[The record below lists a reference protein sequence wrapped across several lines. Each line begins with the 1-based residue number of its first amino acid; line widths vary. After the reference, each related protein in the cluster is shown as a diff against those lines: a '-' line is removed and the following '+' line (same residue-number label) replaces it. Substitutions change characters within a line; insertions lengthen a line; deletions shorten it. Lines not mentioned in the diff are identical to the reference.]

1 MEETGITAYVTAG
14 FVSNLATF
22 FVMSV
27 RRGIMHNVCMDTL
40 IKDKI
45 LAVTRQG
52 RTRDEATDWFRV
64 ATGLYYLAGLMTKET
79 LDFKKVDRAWNRFIY
94 HSIGAGHTI
103 TSILQFM
110 SGRKVLPVVQSERFM
125 ALFAA
130 TCDEVPPE
138 SIPFLLE
145 LNLGVA
151 KDISKLEID
160 GPLHAWLQAH
170 KATGKGGGEGGAEPA
185 ADPL

>member
-1 MEETGITAYVTAG
+1 
-14 FVSNLATF
+14 
-22 FVMSV
+22 
-27 RRGIMHNVCMDTL
+27 MDTI

-64 ATGLYYLAGLMTKET
+64 ATGLHYLAGLMTKEAI
-79 LDFKKVDRAWNRFIY
+79 DFARVDREFNRFVY
-94 HSIGAGHTI
+94 QSIGGGHTI

-110 SGRKVLPVVQSERFM
+110 SGEKVLPTLQSARFM
-125 ALFAA
+125 AVFGE
-130 TCDEVPPE
+130 TCSEVPVD

-151 KDISKLEID
+151 KNISKLEVA
-160 GPLHAWLQAH
+160 GPVHDWLQRQ
-170 KATGKGGGEGGAEPA
+170 KGGAVQPGEGGAGQEI
-185 ADPL
+185 

>member
-1 MEETGITAYVTAG
+1 
-14 FVSNLATF
+14 
-22 FVMSV
+22 
-27 RRGIMHNVCMDTL
+27 MDTL

-52 RTRDEATDWFRV
+52 RTRAESTDWFRV
-64 ATGLYYLAGLMTKET
+64 TVGLVYLAGLMTKEAI
-79 LDFKKVDRAWNRFIY
+79 DFKTVDRDFNRFIY

-110 SGRKVLPVVQSERFM
+110 SGRRVLPVVQSERFI
-125 ALFAA
+125 AA
-130 TCDEVPPE
+130 FTGACPDVPAD

-151 KDISKLEID
+151 KNISKLEVE
-160 GPLHAWLQAH
+160 GPLHDWLEARKRAQ
-170 KATGKGGGEGGAEPA
+170 KTRGEGPA
-185 ADPL
+185 DEGI